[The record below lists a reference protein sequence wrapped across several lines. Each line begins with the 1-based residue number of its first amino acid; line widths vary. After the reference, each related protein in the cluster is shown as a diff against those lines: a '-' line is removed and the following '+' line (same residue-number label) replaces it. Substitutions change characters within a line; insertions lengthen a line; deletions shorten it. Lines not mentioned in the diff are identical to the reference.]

1 MAGIWQAFRE
11 WLDLRIAEPGSRM
24 PRMVAAEVFGSLQDA
39 LARGLDHTEA
49 MPTAP
54 TVAVSV
60 GVANSAYQSLRVL
73 RETDGI
79 AMTASDDEMLQMQ
92 SDLASDEG
100 IYSEASSVLTL
111 AVVKK
116 MVARGV
122 LKGHEVV
129 VALLTSTGLK
139 DPEATATRLR
149 NIPVIEATEDD
160 LARVLRD
167 EYGMALSGAEASA
180 PARS

>member
-1 MAGIWQAFRE
+1 MVGIWQALRE
-11 WLDLRIAEPGSRM
+11 WLDLRIAAPGSRM
-24 PRMVAAEVFGSLQDA
+24 PRLVAAEVFGSLQDA
-39 LARGLDHTEA
+39 LARDLDHTEA
-49 MPTAP
+49 RPTAP

-73 RETDGI
+73 RETEGI
-79 AMTASDDEMLQMQ
+79 AMTATDDEMLGMQ
-92 SDLASDEG
+92 AELASEEG

-111 AVVKK
+111 AVAKK
-116 MVARGV
+116 MVARG
-122 LKGHEVV
+122 LLRGDEVV

-167 EYGMALSGAEASA
+167 EYGMALAGSAASA
-180 PARS
+180 TARS